1 MSSLKNCRER
11 NWLQVPR
18 SGQLGI
24 DVSEEER
31 SDDEPAEVSLDDV
44 RPTRNDAGLLLELQ
58 QFEHPFARLRS
69 PSPTP
74 PIRMTKLR
82 QITRQEVLDQMSEL
96 VDKAT
101 LNKWDDETNA
111 KLVATLTEQMVA
123 VMPEEMKNRLK
134 MLARQMDYESIQ
146 GWLEKAGDKTIEK
159 WTEVDS

>member
-1 MSSLKNCRER
+1 
-11 NWLQVPR
+11 
-18 SGQLGI
+18 
-24 DVSEEER
+24 
-31 SDDEPAEVSLDDV
+31 
-44 RPTRNDAGLLLELQ
+44 
-58 QFEHPFARLRS
+58 
-69 PSPTP
+69 
-74 PIRMTKLR
+74 MTKWR

-134 MLARQMDYESIQ
+134 VLARQMDNESIQ
-146 GWLEKAGDKTIEK
+146 GWLEKAGEDKTIEK